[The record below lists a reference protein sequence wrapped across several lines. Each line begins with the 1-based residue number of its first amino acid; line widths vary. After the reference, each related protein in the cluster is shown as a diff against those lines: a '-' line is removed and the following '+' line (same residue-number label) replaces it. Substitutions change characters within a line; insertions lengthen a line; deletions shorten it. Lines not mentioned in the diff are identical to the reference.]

1 MRAAVRSLICLLLM
15 SSAALLLAEEQRS
28 GLGPAD
34 AQGCANIAIVPFQT
48 NIDFES
54 SIQPILTESCVICHA
69 ADSEF
74 LDLSAGRAAASLI
87 DRRSVQDP
95 NRWLVRPGQPETSLL
110 VAKVLCSDP
119 GLGGPMPPGLP
130 LSPFQRALIHDW
142 VLGGAPADHE
152 DRISL
157 ANFRRRQ
164 TTAKP

>member
-1 MRAAVRSLICLLLM
+1 MKATLPGLIWRV
-15 SSAALLLAEEQRS
+15 LLLAAAVLYANAQTPRLEPS
-28 GLGPAD
+28 A

-48 NIDFES
+48 NIDFET
-54 SIQPILTESCVICHA
+54 SIQPIFTESCVVCHA

-87 DRRSVQDP
+87 DRRSLQDSS
-95 NRWLVRPGQPETSLL
+95 RWLVRPGQPEHSLL

-130 LSPFQRALIHDW
+130 LSPFQRALVHDW
-142 VLGGAPADHE
+142 VLGGAPATHE

-157 ANFRRRQ
+157 ANFRSRP
-164 TTAKP
+164 AAAGL